1 MGLKVQKMEIP
12 RGRNSIR
19 VSGRGGEGEG
29 GKNPVEVFSS
39 ISIRADILRHTRRA
53 ENKPDDDKSPPPPA
67 RQRT

>member
-19 VSGRGGEGEG
+19 VSGGGESEG